1 MAAPRAA
8 ASGSTFSRQR
18 GRGGILRARAKP
30 WSATLC
36 CDGKGRGKSL
46 GFYATEL
53 AAAEAYAAAYE
64 ERHGT
69 ARRDD
74 DLVDFSAWRS
84 VWHHLVDS
92 MGGDVDQMAVD
103 VFIESLSNLPGFW
116 NLLAVQAWQQS
127 LRQQTDPASPSP
139 EEIESIVLERT
150 PDQIMDIL
158 VRLLWKDK
166 DTYTAGAAGELLCL
180 LLAVSWSSLLELAT
194 WHEPRAGT
202 TTAQP
207 TMFASTGVHVDSPSR
222 RRGDG
227 AIAPS

>member
-1 MAAPRAA
+1 MARLSPQHSHTAQAKDMAGGPPGRVLIYLNRPTLLYSTLLGFCATLGSAPKSLQPQEGYVAA
-8 ASGSTFSRQR
+8 ASSVAQ
-18 GRGGILRARAKP
+18 K
-30 WSATLC
+30 
-36 CDGKGRGKSL
+36 
-46 GFYATEL
+46 
-53 AAAEAYAAAYE
+53 
-64 ERHGT
+64 HGT
-69 ARRDD
+69 GRRDD
-74 DLVDFSAWRS
+74 DTADFAVCHS
-84 VWHHLVDS
+84 VWLYL
-92 MGGDVDQMAVD
+92 MGEDIMGEDVDQLGVD
-103 VFIESLSNLPGFW
+103 VSIASLSNLPSFW
-116 NLLAVQAWQQS
+116 NQLAVHAWHE
-127 LRQQTDPASPSP
+127 PASPSP

>member
-1 MAAPRAA
+1 LYRELKHPGQRFENVI
-8 ASGSTFSRQR
+8 FSRTR
-18 GRGGILRARAKP
+18 KRGGILRAKVKP
-30 WSATLC
+30 WYARLGG
-36 CDGKGRGKSL
+36 DRKGL
-46 GFYATEL
+46 GLYATEL

-116 NLLAVQAWQQS
+116 NLLAVQAWQQT

-139 EEIESIVLERT
+139 EEIEGIVRRWTLGRT
-150 PDQIMDIL
+150 ADQIMDTL
-158 VRLLWKDK
+158 RLLWKEVDSV
-166 DTYTAGAAGELLCL
+166 TAGAASELLCL
-180 LLAVSWSSLLELAT
+180 HVAESWPFTISA
-194 WHEPRAGT
+194 RD
-202 TTAQP
+202 
-207 TMFASTGVHVDSPSR
+207 V
-222 RRGDG
+222 
-227 AIAPS
+227 